1 MQMLEQLVF
10 ASANENKVKEVEQKM
25 GGITP
30 LVGLKAIGCNEEIP
44 ETSDT
49 LEGNARQKAWYVWN
63 NYQVN
68 CFADDTGLEIYS
80 LNNEPGVYSARY
92 AGDHKDSNDNIA
104 KVLAN
109 MEGIEERNARF
120 RTVIC
125 LIIDGKEQLFEG
137 IAEGKIATELKGS
150 EGFGY
155 DPIFIPNGSTRSFA
169 EMSLQEK
176 NEISH
181 RGKAIKMLADYLKS
195 VI

>member
-1 MQMLEQLVF
+1 MIEQLVF

-25 GGITP
+25 NSIIP
-30 LVGLKAIGCNEEIP
+30 LIGLKAIGCNEEIP

-63 NYQVN
+63 NYHVN
-68 CFADDTGLEIYS
+68 CFADDTGLEIAS

-92 AGDHKDSNDNIA
+92 AGEHKNSDDNIA
-104 KVLAN
+104 KVLKN
-109 MEGIEERNARF
+109 LDGIEDRSARF

-125 LIIDGKEQLFEG
+125 LIIDGKEHLFEG
-137 IAEGKIATELKGS
+137 TAEGQIATELKGTD
-150 EGFGY
+150 GFGY
-155 DPIFIPNGSTRSFA
+155 DPIFVPNGSTRSFA

-181 RGKAIKMLADYLKS
+181 RGKAIKKLAAYLES
-195 VI
+195 VV